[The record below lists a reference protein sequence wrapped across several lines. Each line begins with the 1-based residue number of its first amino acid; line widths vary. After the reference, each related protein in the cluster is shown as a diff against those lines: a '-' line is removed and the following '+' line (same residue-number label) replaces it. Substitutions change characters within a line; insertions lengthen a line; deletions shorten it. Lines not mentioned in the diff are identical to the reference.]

1 MVYERTVQHCTKKKT
16 QTKKPTARNRPIEVP
31 SLNNPIHVF
40 DIYGE
45 SDSDVIYIED
55 FSKGEARKNSKEY
68 DYANMDL
75 EKEGKQA
82 DLQDLNITQYR
93 HDIPRKK
100 VKMRKLWSRRK
111 WGWDSLKRT
120 FS

>member
-1 MVYERTVQHCTKKKT
+1 MKKA
-16 QTKKPTARNRPIEVP
+16 QTKKPAVRNRPIEVP
-31 SLNNPIHVF
+31 FLNNPNHVF

-68 DYANMDL
+68 DYTNMDL
-75 EKEGKQA
+75 EKEGKQT
-82 DLQDLNITQYR
+82 DLQELNITRYC

-100 VKMRKLWSRRK
+100 VKMKKLWS
-111 WGWDSLKRT
+111 
-120 FS
+120 